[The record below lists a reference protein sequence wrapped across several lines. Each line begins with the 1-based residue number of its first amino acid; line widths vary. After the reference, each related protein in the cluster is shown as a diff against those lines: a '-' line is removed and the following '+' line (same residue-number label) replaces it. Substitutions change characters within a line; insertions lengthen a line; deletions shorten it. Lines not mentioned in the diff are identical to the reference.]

1 MQVTTA
7 LKTENKENIQ
17 NLLNVVKKESS
28 KKELDLHS
36 KTPEVITI
44 SKKKTSECN
53 ILVMELNKNKN
64 LLNIFEHSH
73 HTRRQRPLWSKLKNW
88 AGKSSISKDEKSIK
102 KKKKKKKTMSVA
114 TRQRAHVWMWGV
126 DNN

>member
-1 MQVTTA
+1 MQVITA

-44 SKKKTSECN
+44 SKKTTSECN
-53 ILVMELNKNKN
+53 ILVMELNKTK
-64 LLNIFEHSH
+64 IF
-73 HTRRQRPLWSKLKNW
+73 
-88 AGKSSISKDEKSIK
+88 
-102 KKKKKKKTMSVA
+102 
-114 TRQRAHVWMWGV
+114 
-126 DNN
+126 